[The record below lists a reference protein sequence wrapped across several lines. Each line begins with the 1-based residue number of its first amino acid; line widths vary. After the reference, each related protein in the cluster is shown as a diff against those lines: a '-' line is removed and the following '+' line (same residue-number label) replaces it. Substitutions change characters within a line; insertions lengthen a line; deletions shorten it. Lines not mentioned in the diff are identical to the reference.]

1 MEQPSVT
8 SSATRSVDY
17 LGQSHQWSD
26 TDVLY
31 SYKEIS
37 SQLNACARKCRDE
50 KEKERNIS
58 KQLQRR
64 KELSALKADEKR
76 LVRMKNALW
85 RRMGPTL
92 GVVAKGNKLVSPRTL
107 KWQKECDILWLFGPL
122 YQPDS
127 DPFMDDDD
135 DETLVGSPPATC
147 FLKKPVEHDPLKD
160 LISYACEL
168 MLLNNKNDK
177 TAIDNKFYEKIFNN
191 RNYGH
196 GSKAYYYNSN
206 DKLSSPP
213 EYYHQQE
220 QQKPKKKKSIRFS
233 RNLEQV
239 HYTPTHYS
247 IRPPPARLNA
257 NGNDYHQIFAR
268 AKEQVKSTGKLQ
280 LFVLSSSPTATTTTT
295 KNQPKPV
302 ATAQQKKS
310 VSTNSSKSR
319 NNKNATVQQIN
330 NRKLNKHHRGV
341 TTNHVVEHSETLDDS
356 GVVKRCVDVASNV
369 KDVWKATLQDE
380 LEIIEAGHCQGGD
393 S

>member
-1 MEQPSVT
+1 M
-8 SSATRSVDY
+8 R
-17 LGQSHQWSD
+17 QSHQWSD

-107 KWQKECDILWLFGPL
+107 KCASSSGSSSL
-122 YQPDS
+122 S
-127 DPFMDDDD
+127 S
-135 DETLVGSPPATC
+135 SPPSSAFASPPLSPTTTNINSIPNSPTAYLKPV
-147 FLKKPVEHDPLKD
+147 LKKPVEHDPLKD

-280 LFVLSSSPTATTTTT
+280 LFGEDVLSSSPTATTTTT

-369 KDVWKATLQDE
+369 KDVVSWCGSMLWNTTLQDE